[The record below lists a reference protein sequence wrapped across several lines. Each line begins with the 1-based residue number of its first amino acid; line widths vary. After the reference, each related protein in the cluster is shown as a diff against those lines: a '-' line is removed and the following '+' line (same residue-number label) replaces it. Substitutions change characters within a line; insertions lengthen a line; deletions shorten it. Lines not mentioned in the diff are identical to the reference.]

1 MLRINDGEKRG
12 AYRESLHAE
21 VAIPLRVV
29 EEKIPAV
36 NFKDCKEISV
46 IFILAL
52 AVPVLGI
59 ITELIKNVLQ
69 AGRDRVNIIIRNE
82 GNLGARIV
90 LPRQSSPQYL
100 E

>member
-1 MLRINDGEKRG
+1 MMVKREG
-12 AYRESLHAE
+12 PAESLHAE

-29 EEKIPAV
+29 EEEIPAV
-36 NFKDCKEISV
+36 NLKDRKEISV

-59 ITELIKNVLQ
+59 ITELSNNVLQ
-69 AGRDRVNIIIRNE
+69 AGRDGVNIIIRNE

-90 LPRQSSPQYL
+90 LPRQSSPQHL

>member
-1 MLRINDGEKRG
+1 MVKRDRP
-12 AYRESLHAE
+12 AESLYAE

-36 NFKDCKEISV
+36 NLKDCKEISV

-52 AVPVLGI
+52 AVSVLGI
-59 ITELIKNVLQ
+59 ITELSNNVLQ
-69 AGRDRVNIIIRNE
+69 AGRDGVNIIIRNE
-82 GNLGARIV
+82 RNLGARIM
-90 LPRQSSPQYL
+90 LLRQSSPQYL